1 MQHLYP
7 PTQHDS
13 NAHPSASEI
22 EAFRAR
28 QRMQFRYQQQQQQ
41 QQQVNHH
48 HQQVNH
54 HQQQLYEQHLRSL
67 GAGNQAE
74 ERNEDDRVR
83 KVSLPKRLQQ
93 FQQQFQQQQ
102 QQFQQQQ
109 QQIASSRTTRL
120 PNFGVES
127 RHHQH
132 HHQQHMID
140 DDDVASPVPHTMF
153 NAFDYGTSPEAFSF
167 TEQEQHNHDHQH
179 SNNNNNDQQLRQH
192 DASDDEK
199 SIWRR
204 RFASD
209 DAHLRRSPKL
219 GRVALW
225 DSTCPLGYGGG
236 NNQFSHLQPHN
247 HYQQQ
252 QQ

>member
-13 NAHPSASEI
+13 NAHSSASEI

-28 QRMQFRYQQQQQQ
+28 QRMQFRYQQQHVNQQQQ

-48 HQQVNH
+48 
-54 HQQQLYEQHLRSL
+54 QQLYEQHLRSL
-67 GAGNQAE
+67 GVGNQVE

-83 KVSLPKRLQQ
+83 KASRTKRLQQ
-93 FQQQFQQQQ
+93 FQQQQV
-102 QQFQQQQ
+102 
-109 QQIASSRTTRL
+109 APSRTTRL
-120 PNFGVES
+120 PNFGAES

-132 HHQQHMID
+132 HHHQHHHHQHMLD
-140 DDDVASPVPHTMF
+140 NDDDVASPVPHTMF
-153 NAFDYGTSPEAFSF
+153 NAFDYGTSPEAFAF
-167 TEQEQHNHDHQH
+167 TEQEQHNHDHHH
-179 SNNNNNDQQLRQH
+179 SNNNDHHQQMQH
-192 DASDDEK
+192 DTSGDEK

-236 NNQFSHLQPHN
+236 NNQFSHLQAHN
-247 HYQQQ
+247 HCQQQ